1 MLATRLNLG
10 SPAKGAAVAVA
21 QEGGLALY
29 EWNPTFVT
37 SFVRRVDPDLLEA
50 VVYDLVRAEAT
61 PGLDLSMTQR
71 AVGKLKGFLSQTDVT
86 RDALVECAAF

>member
-1 MLATRLNLG
+1 MLATRLDLG

-21 QEGGLALY
+21 QECGLALY
-29 EWNPTFVT
+29 QWSPTFVT

-50 VVYDLVRAEAT
+50 AVYDLVRADAI
-61 PGLDLSMTQR
+61 PGLDLSMTQK
-71 AVGKLKGFLSQTDVT
+71 AVGKLKGFLSKTDVT